1 MHIILSIIIAGLCG
15 LAHQEETKPLD
26 AYIFIAEECPI
37 SIYMASDLRK
47 LYADYGD
54 QCHFHLV
61 FPVHKSSRATAEAFA
76 SQHELTGMEI
86 IMDKEQKVVEMYE
99 AAVTPEIVIVDV
111 NTEQVEYRGRINDAF
126 FAPGKKKHS
135 RIQRDADE
143 ALRRLTHE
151 KSVQK
156 PWPDAI
162 GCIITSHD

>member
-1 MHIILSIIIAGLCG
+1 MHILLSLIIASLFGS
-15 LAHQEETKPLD
+15 AQPAEPKPLD

-47 LYADYGD
+47 LYTDYGE

-76 SQHELTGMEI
+76 NQHELTGMEI
-86 IMDKEQKVVEMYE
+86 IMDKEQNIVEKYE
-99 AAVTPEIVIVDV
+99 AAVTPEIVIVDTNSAEV
-111 NTEQVEYRGRINDAF
+111 KYRGRINDAF

-135 RIQRDADE
+135 RIQRDADQ
-143 ALRRLTHE
+143 AFRQLTHE
-151 KSVQK
+151 KSVPK

-162 GCIITSHD
+162 GCIITAHE